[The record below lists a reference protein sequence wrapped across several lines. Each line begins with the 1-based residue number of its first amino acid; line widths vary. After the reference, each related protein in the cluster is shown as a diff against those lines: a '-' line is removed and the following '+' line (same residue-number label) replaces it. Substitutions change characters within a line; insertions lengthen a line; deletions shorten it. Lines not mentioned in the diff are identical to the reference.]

1 MIRTYF
7 AGMRLPVNPLD
18 EITCKIQGN
27 NKQFEIVAIG
37 DITKIGN
44 RKLMEIEVK
53 SLFTEQ
59 DYPFS
64 NGGRSPSSYVTKIKK
79 LMASRSTARLIITG
93 DGININML
101 CSIESFSP
109 THKFGDPEDC
119 YYSLSLK
126 EYRSYGVKRLKVSQA
141 QLQQSSAPPQPVRAE
156 ESPAPKTYT
165 VQAGDCLWNIA
176 KRFYGNGMDYTK
188 VAEANKDQIKSPNL
202 IYPGQVLTIP

>member
-7 AGMRLPVNPLD
+7 AGMRPPVNPLD

-64 NGGRSPSSYVTKIKK
+64 NGSGSPSSYVTKIK
-79 LMASRSTARLIITG
+79 
-93 DGININML
+93 
-101 CSIESFSP
+101 
-109 THKFGDPEDC
+109 
-119 YYSLSLK
+119 SLS
-126 EYRSYGVKRLKVSQA
+126 R
-141 QLQQSSAPPQPVRAE
+141 
-156 ESPAPKTYT
+156 
-165 VQAGDCLWNIA
+165 N
-176 KRFYGNGMDYTK
+176 
-188 VAEANKDQIKSPNL
+188 
-202 IYPGQVLTIP
+202 